1 MKKEGKSALY
11 FVLVTILIDSI
22 GFGIIIPVL
31 PKLLSEMQS
40 ISISEASTYGG
51 YLLTVFAV
59 FQFIFSPI
67 MGNLSDQYGRRPI
80 LIISLLGITIDYLLL
95 AVAPTYAWLVIGRIV
110 AGIFG
115 ASITTASA
123 YIADISTDENREQN
137 FGFLGAAF
145 GLGFII
151 GPLLGGIFGEYG
163 ARIPFYVAA
172 ILSFANFLYGYFIL
186 PESLSIENRRQF
198 TWKDSNPFATLK
210 KLFDYKNISYI
221 LVAIFLMNLASHAVN
236 TNWAYFTIFRFG
248 WTESLVGISLTVAG
262 IVIAITQAGLAQTIK
277 NKLGAFRGIMLGV
290 SLFVL
295 GMISFALATSTWMMF
310 VFLIPYGL
318 GSMSDPL
325 LRSYLVNQ
333 VPANEQGE
341 LQGGLTSIQSLT
353 MILGPIVMTWLFFET
368 TRESTSF
375 YMPGSP
381 FILAAFLLSIALV
394 ILYFRLK
401 KAK

>member
-1 MKKEGKSALY
+1 
-11 FVLVTILIDSI
+11 VTILIDSI

-95 AVAPTYAWLVIGRIV
+95 ALAPTYAWLVIGRII

-186 PESLSIENRRQF
+186 PESLSIENRRKF
-198 TWKDSNPFATLK
+198 RWKDSNPLATLK

-221 LVAIFLMNLASHAVN
+221 LIAIFLMNLASHAVN

-262 IVIAITQAGLAQTIK
+262 IVIAFTQAGLAQAIK
-277 NKLGAFRGIMLGV
+277 NKMGTFKGIMLGV
-290 SLFVL
+290 SLFVV
-295 GMISFALATSTWMMF
+295 GMISFALASSTWMMF

-353 MILGPIVMTWLFFET
+353 MILGPIIMTWLFFKT
-368 TRESTSF
+368 TREGTSF